1 MSLAKDIMELF
12 TSAEA
17 LLESAEQTIEVRA
30 CSKWLNQAKGSLAQ
44 AGELNSIGEVR
55 QHLSNDPKVED
66 LKVTLDTN
74 PDTPPE
80 SQEES

>member
-1 MSLAKDIMELF
+1 MSLAKDIMDLF

-17 LLESAEQTIEVRA
+17 LLETAEQTIEVRA
-30 CSKWLNQAKGSLAQ
+30 CSKWLSQAKGSLAQ
-44 AGELNSIGEVR
+44 AGELNSIDEVR
-55 QHLSNDPKVED
+55 QHLSNDPQVED
-66 LKVTLDTN
+66 LNVVLDT